1 MSLCLEIEDN
11 AGAQLDSLVGEL
23 DELAVD
29 RFKPWVDRLR
39 EPPFKPSE
47 HELALLGVQVVHV
60 SRVDERIAQPV
71 YRADEV
77 LIEEILVP
85 PRLVR
90 MIPSAPASLGRFREY
105 SRSS

>member
-39 EPPFKPSE
+39 EPPSKPSE

-60 SRVDERIAQPV
+60 SRVDELIAQPV

-85 PRLVR
+85 
-90 MIPSAPASLGRFREY
+90 LG
-105 SRSS
+105 